1 MATALTQRQLDQ
13 AVDTYLMP
21 READH
26 VCELCNEP
34 FEIGETGVSDDDGGM
49 CFPCLLEMEDRYNA
63 DVSLALER
71 NTGSLSKELRLK
83 IRRIKRLVADAI
95 MG

>member
-26 VCELCNEP
+26 VCELCKEP
-34 FEIGETGVSDDDGGM
+34 FEIGETGISDDDHGI
-49 CFPCLLEMEDRYNA
+49 CFDCLISEVEKNLPDMDQ
-63 DVSLALER
+63 SLCR
-71 NTGSLSKELRLK
+71 NNDSLTKEKRKILAEYLRL
-83 IRRIKRLVADAI
+83 LADAVL
-95 MG
+95 G